1 MKSIPITDVSSL
13 KNELKK
19 YKMGKKLEIPRFNQL
34 ARMAYLGRL
43 VMTPLDP
50 EDPSC
55 KSFLVHIQ
63 EPQGL
68 AAHFI
73 DLDEDLQ
80 DGILILDSEQSM
92 AMAGIMQAGVEE
104 RARWHQAL
112 NERDFYFSSFY
123 RPKDQEAQGE
133 ISQNG

>member
-34 ARMAYLGRL
+34 ARMAYLGLL

-104 RARWHQAL
+104 RVRWHQAL
-112 NERDFYFSSFY
+112 NERDFYFSVFY
-123 RPKDQEAQGE
+123 RPKDKETQAETTEG
-133 ISQNG
+133 

>member
-34 ARMAYLGRL
+34 ARMAYMGRL

-63 EPQGL
+63 ETQGL

-80 DGILILDSEQSM
+80 DTILILDSEQSM

-104 RARWHQAL
+104 RVLWHQAL
-112 NERDFYFSSFY
+112 NERDFYFSAFY
-123 RPKDQEAQGE
+123 RPKDKEVQDGVAQ
-133 ISQNG
+133 S

>member
-13 KNELKK
+13 KNELKR

-34 ARMAYLGRL
+34 ARMAYMGRL
-43 VMTPLDP
+43 VMTPLDS

-55 KSFLVHIQ
+55 KSFLVHVQ
-63 EPQGL
+63 EPHGL

-80 DGILILDSEQSM
+80 DTILILDGEQSM

-104 RARWHQAL
+104 RVLWHQAL
-112 NERDFYFSSFY
+112 NERDFYFSAFY
-123 RPKDQEAQGE
+123 RPKDKEAQDGAVQ
-133 ISQNG
+133 S

>member
-1 MKSIPITDVSSL
+1 
-13 KNELKK
+13 
-19 YKMGKKLEIPRFNQL
+19 
-34 ARMAYLGRL
+34 MAYMGRL

-55 KSFLVHIQ
+55 KSFLVHVQ

-80 DGILILDSEQSM
+80 DTILILDGEQSM

-104 RARWHQAL
+104 RVLWHQAL
-112 NERDFYFSSFY
+112 NERDFYFSAFY
-123 RPKDQEAQGE
+123 RPKDKEAQDGAVQ
-133 ISQNG
+133 S

>member
-13 KNELKK
+13 KNELNK

-34 ARMAYLGRL
+34 ARMAYMGRL

-50 EDPSC
+50 EDPAC
-55 KSFLVHIQ
+55 KSFLVHVQ
-63 EPQGL
+63 EPLGL

-80 DGILILDSEQSM
+80 DAILILDSEQAM
-92 AMAGIMQAGVEE
+92 AMADIMQAGVEE
-104 RARWHQAL
+104 RVRWHEAL

-123 RPKDQEAQGE
+123 RPKDKESREENA
-133 ISQNG
+133 